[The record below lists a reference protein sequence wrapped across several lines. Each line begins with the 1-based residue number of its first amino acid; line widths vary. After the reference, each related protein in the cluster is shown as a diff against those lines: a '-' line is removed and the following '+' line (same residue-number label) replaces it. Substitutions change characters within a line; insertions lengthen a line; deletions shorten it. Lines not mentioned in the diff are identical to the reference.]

1 MKVRRFV
8 SAACHLVPHQ
18 HFYIPS
24 FLDLWSKLK
33 WTDKETDRQRD
44 RRRDRLKDT
53 QTEEQTNSSTP
64 SQPDSMAETDRSY
77 LAAAAAPG

>member
-44 RRRDRLKDT
+44 RLTET

-64 SQPDSMAETDRSY
+64 SQTDSMAETDRSY